1 MACNCSKKTAQNT
14 VWVFTSKD
22 GTTTKEYSSEI
33 QARAAVVRANGG
45 KVVARAK

>member
-1 MACNCSKKTAQNT
+1 MSCNCGKNKSANM

-22 GTTTKEYSSEI
+22 GAITKEYPSEI

>member
-1 MACNCSKKTAQNT
+1 MSCNCGQKTAANT

-22 GTTTKEYSSEI
+22 GSIVKEYPSEI

-45 KVVARAK
+45 KVVAKAK